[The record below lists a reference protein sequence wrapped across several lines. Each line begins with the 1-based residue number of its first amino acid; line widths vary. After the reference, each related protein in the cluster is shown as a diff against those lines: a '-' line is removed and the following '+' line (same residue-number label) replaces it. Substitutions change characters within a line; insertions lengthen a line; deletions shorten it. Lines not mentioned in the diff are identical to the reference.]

1 MILYKR
7 PAFVRLKR
15 KENQY
20 GVKFRKATLS
30 HERNLTS
37 TIQIVHSLQKGHK
50 AGPGWPTNSLQE
62 ISLHQAVL
70 TLSQWSH
77 VSCLWLV
84 DNIDWQLQLQLQ

>member
-20 GVKFRKATLS
+20 GVKFRKASLS
-30 HERNLTS
+30 QEGNLTS
-37 TIQIVHSLQKGHK
+37 TIWVVHSLKKGHK
-50 AGPGWPTNSLQE
+50 AVPGWPTNSLQA

-70 TLSQWSH
+70 TLCQIGQLLQIEMCKQSQPWMAYK
-77 VSCLWLV
+77 
-84 DNIDWQLQLQLQ
+84 QF

>member
-20 GVKFRKATLS
+20 GVKFRKASLS
-30 HERNLTS
+30 QEGNLTS
-37 TIQIVHSLQKGHK
+37 TIRVVHSLQKGHK
-50 AGPGWPTNSLQE
+50 AGPGWPTNSLQA

-70 TLSQWSH
+70 TLCQIGQLLQIEMCKQSQPWMAYK
-77 VSCLWLV
+77 
-84 DNIDWQLQLQLQ
+84 QF